1 MSAHRI
7 FRLRNPA
14 LLIALAAAFPVI
26 AYSAEGAGS
35 VDFASGA
42 VTAVN
47 ASGVQRPLTRG
58 AEIGNGDTVRTG
70 EGSRAQVRFSDGAL
84 VSLQAQ
90 TEFRIDDFHYSG
102 KADGQEKGFFSL
114 LKGGLRTITGLVGRS
129 NRSNYKVSTGVA
141 TIGIRGTEYMAVLDE
156 SGTDLTVHTG
166 EGLVEV
172 CNDAGCI
179 LLAAGETGVVGGKS
193 AQPRR
198 TQVQFQAP
206 SGQTDGIALATFT
219 VGDNWAGLNVPTS
232 PMPTTG
238 TATYS
243 TILLKTS
250 VVEST
255 GTWAPGTLNA
265 ASVSANFGTQA
276 VSSSVQG
283 SINGV
288 AFSASGLGSFGSN
301 TWTSVFSGAIL
312 NGTCTIGC
320 GSLTGTFY
328 GPSAERVGISYSV
341 KDIAYASYPS
351 PVKVISGSAILGQ

>member
-1 MSAHRI
+1 MSAHRV

-26 AYSAEGAGS
+26 AYAAEGAGS
-35 VDFASGA
+35 IDFASGA
-42 VTAVN
+42 VIAVSS
-47 ASGVQRPLTRG
+47 SGVQRPLSRG

-129 NRSNYKVSTGVA
+129 NRANYKVTTGVA
-141 TIGIRGTEYMAVLDE
+141 TIGIRGTEYMAALDDA
-156 SGTDLTVHTG
+156 GTDLTVHTG

-198 TQVQFQAP
+198 TQVQFQVP

-219 VGDNWAGLNVPTS
+219 AGDNRPDLNVPTS

-243 TILLKTS
+243 TIFSASPVTEVSSLVS
-250 VVEST
+250 
-255 GTWAPGTLNA
+255 PGTLSSA
-265 ASVSANFGTQA
+265 YVIANFGTYV
-276 VSSSVQG
+276 VSSNLQG
-283 SINGV
+283 AAGGYGFNVTSTSGLITGNTLSTTATSGSGS
-288 AFSASGLGSFGSN
+288 FCASGC
-301 TWTSVFSGAIL
+301 TASVS
-312 NGTCTIGC
+312 
-320 GSLTGTFY
+320 GTFFR
-328 GPSAERVGISYSV
+328 PAAARVEISYSINSIPLGKTLV
-341 KDIAYASYPS
+341 
-351 PVKVISGSAILGQ
+351 GSAVLDQ

>member
-1 MSAHRI
+1 MSAHQI

-26 AYSAEGAGS
+26 AYAAEGAGS

-47 ASGVQRPLTRG
+47 VSGVQRPLTRG

-84 VSLQAQ
+84 VSLQAK

-129 NRSNYKVSTGVA
+129 NRGNYKVTTGVA
-141 TIGIRGTEYMAVLDE
+141 TIGIRGTEYMAVLDDA
-156 SGTDLTVHTG
+156 GKDLTVHTG

-198 TQVQFQAP
+198 TQVQFQVP

-219 VGDNWAGLNVPTS
+219 TGDNWAGLYVPTS

-243 TILLKTS
+243 TILAKTS

-255 GTWAPGTLNA
+255 GTWAQGTLST
-265 ASVSANFGTQA
+265 ASVSANFGTLA
-276 VSSSVQG
+276 VNTSLQG
-283 SINGV
+283 AINGG
-288 AFSASGLGSFGSN
+288 AFNANGSGTFPGN
-301 TWTSVFSGAIL
+301 TWTFSLTGVI
-312 NGTCTIGC
+312 GSCTIGC
-320 GSLTGTFY
+320 PGNLTGTFY
-328 GPSAERVGISYSV
+328 GPSADRVGISYSLTDTV
-341 KDIAYASYPS
+341 SYKT
-351 PVKVISGSAILGQ
+351 VSGSVILGQ

>member
-1 MSAHRI
+1 
-7 FRLRNPA
+7 LRNPA

-26 AYSAEGAGS
+26 AYAAEGAGS
-35 VDFASGA
+35 IDFASGA

-47 ASGVQRPLTRG
+47 SSGVQRSLTRG

-129 NRSNYKVSTGVA
+129 NRSNYKVTTGVA
-141 TIGIRGTEYMAVLDE
+141 TIGIRGTEYMAVLDDA
-156 SGTDLTVHTG
+156 GTDLTVHTG
-166 EGLVEV
+166 EGMVEV

-179 LLAAGETGVVGGKS
+179 LLAAGETGVVGGNS

-198 TQVQFQAP
+198 TQVQFQIQ
-206 SGQTDGIALATFT
+206 SDQTDGIALATFT
-219 VGDNWAGLNVPTS
+219 AGDNWAGLNVPTS

-243 TILLKTS
+243 TIFAKTS
-250 VVEST
+250 VVESS
-255 GTWAPGTLNA
+255 GTWALGALNT
-265 ASVSANFGTQA
+265 ASVSVNFGSLA
-276 VSSSVQG
+276 VNSSLKGTINAYTFSVSGSG
-283 SINGV
+283 SI
-288 AFSASGLGSFGSN
+288 SGN
-301 TWTSVFSGAIL
+301 TLTTSGNSYDL
-312 NGTCTIGC
+312 SMCTMGC
-320 GSLTGTFY
+320 AANVTGTFL
-328 GPSAERVGISYSV
+328 GTSADRVGISYLIHSNLAG
-341 KDIAYASYPS
+341 KDL
-351 PVKVISGSAILGQ
+351 SGAAILSK

>member
-1 MSAHRI
+1 MSAHQI

-26 AYSAEGAGS
+26 AYAAEGAGS
-35 VDFASGA
+35 IDFVSGA
-42 VTAVN
+42 VTAVSS
-47 ASGVQRPLTRG
+47 SGVQRPLSRG

-90 TEFRIDDFHYSG
+90 TEFRIDEFHYSG

-129 NRSNYKVSTGVA
+129 NRSNYKVTTGVA
-141 TIGIRGTEYMAVLDE
+141 TIGIRGTEYMAELDDA
-156 SGTDLTVHTG
+156 GTDLTVHTG

-172 CNDAGCI
+172 CNDGGCI
-179 LLAAGETGVVGGKS
+179 LIAAGETGAVGGKNVP
-193 AQPRR
+193 PRR
-198 TQVQFQAP
+198 TQVQYQSP
-206 SGQTDGIALATFT
+206 SWQTDGIALAAFT
-219 VGDNWAGLNVPTS
+219 AGDDWAGLNVPTS

-243 TILLKTS
+243 TILAKTS

-265 ASVSANFGTQA
+265 ASVSADFGSLA

-283 SINGV
+283 TIK
-288 AFSASGLGSFGSN
+288 ALPFSASGSSSIVGNTMAFTFTNAAVGACTLGC
-301 TWTSVFSGAIL
+301 SG
-312 NGTCTIGC
+312 T
-320 GSLTGTFY
+320 LTGTFY
-328 GPSAERVGISYSV
+328 GASADRVGISYSLNE
-341 KDIAYASYPS
+341 YPYGS
-351 PVKVISGSAILGQ
+351 KVISGSAILGK